1 MYANSF
7 LQIKNLIEQSKSFA
21 NVNDMLKVKN
31 LGRKSLDE
39 VISKLVDLGLN
50 LKVRED

>member
-1 MYANSF
+1 
-7 LQIKNLIEQSKSFA
+7 
-21 NVNDMLKVKN
+21 MLKVKN

-39 VISKLVDLGLN
+39 VIGKLVSLGLN